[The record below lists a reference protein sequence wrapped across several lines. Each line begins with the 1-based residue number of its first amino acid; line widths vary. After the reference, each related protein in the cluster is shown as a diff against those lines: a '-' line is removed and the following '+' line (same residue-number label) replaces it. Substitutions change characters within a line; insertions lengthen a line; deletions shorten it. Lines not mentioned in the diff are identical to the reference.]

1 MMTRRMILF
10 AFAALIASSSQLLAQ
25 PAKVLPRVAMLF
37 PGSPAQHNELVQ
49 AFLQA
54 MRENGYVDGRDFVF
68 DLRYVGTSG
77 DELDRALNELL
88 PIRPTVIVTIG
99 SQGAWA
105 AKKATS
111 TIPIVMATV
120 ADPVGQGLVASLA
133 RPEGNLTGNAILT
146 EEVIAKRLELLH
158 ELLPKARRIG
168 ALGNWSGSPMAA
180 IVSIRLESA
189 AKQLGVTLLRF
200 DAASSSAMDV
210 ALDEIARQRP
220 EALMV
225 GQDNVLWLTRSKVAQ
240 SMSRYRIPAIYA
252 FKEAVAEGGL
262 MSYANSTGAMFR
274 RAAVFVARILKGGRP
289 SDLPVEQATTFELV
303 INLKTAKAL
312 RLTIPT
318 SLLLRADQ
326 VIE

>member
-146 EEVIAKRLELLH
+146 EEVIAKRLRAAG
-158 ELLPKARRIG
+158 ARLVV
-168 ALGNWSGSPMAA
+168 APESF
-180 IVSIRLESA
+180 IVSTKPELKPGELERA
-189 AKQLGVTLLRF
+189 GRWALEV
-200 DAASSSAMDV
+200 V
-210 ALDEIARQRP
+210 ATIDGRSR
-220 EALMV
+220 
-225 GQDNVLWLTRSKVAQ
+225 VLA
-240 SMSRYRIPAIYA
+240 
-252 FKEAVAEGGL
+252 G
-262 MSYANSTGAMFR
+262 N
-274 RAAVFVARILKGGRP
+274 
-289 SDLPVEQATTFELV
+289 
-303 INLKTAKAL
+303 
-312 RLTIPT
+312 
-318 SLLLRADQ
+318 
-326 VIE
+326 